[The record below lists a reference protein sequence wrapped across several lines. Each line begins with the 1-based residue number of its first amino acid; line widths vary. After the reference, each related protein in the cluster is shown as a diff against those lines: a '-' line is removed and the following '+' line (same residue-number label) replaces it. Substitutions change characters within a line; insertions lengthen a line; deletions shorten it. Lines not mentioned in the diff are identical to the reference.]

1 MGPIF
6 IPNPMLMSVDVFG
19 RNYTNS
25 NIRKKRNIQAKQGKL
40 LTKQGRKR
48 SV

>member
-1 MGPIF
+1 MY
-6 IPNPMLMSVDVFG
+6 NPKFDSFRMSVDVFG
-19 RNYTNS
+19 RNYLNS

-48 SV
+48 KY